1 MEWLLAHADDPIP
14 TPQDTTTEAI
24 VSIDE
29 PPASSSDSATEEPKS
44 LKCEDCGKLF
54 RTQVEVEF
62 HAAKSGHSNF
72 SESTEEK
79 KPLTE
84 EEKKE
89 QLAKIEEKIKQKRK
103 EREEKE
109 KVFDIYLVFN
119 HYFIYL
125 AYFFIFI
132 II

>member
-1 MEWLLAHADDPIP
+1 MEWLLAHADDP
-14 TPQDTTTEAI
+14 
-24 VSIDE
+24 E
-29 PPASSSDSATEEPKS
+29 PIAESSSSVQEESNANVPATISDPTENDASLEQPKS

-54 RTQVEVEF
+54 RTQVEVEY

-89 QLAKIEEKIKQKRK
+89 QLVKIEEKIKLKRK

-109 KVFDIYLVFN
+109 KVSLV
-119 HYFIYL
+119 
-125 AYFFIFI
+125 
-132 II
+132 

>member
-1 MEWLLAHADDPIP
+1 MEWLLAHADDPLP
-14 TPQDTTTEAI
+14 TPQDSTSEENAPM
-24 VSIDE
+24 DE
-29 PPASSSDSATEEPKS
+29 PPASSAESSTEEQPKS

-84 EEKKE
+84 DEKKE
-89 QLAKIEEKIKQKRK
+89 QLALIEEKLKQKRK

-109 KVFDIYLVFN
+109 KVYLF
-119 HYFIYL
+119 L
-125 AYFFIFI
+125 FFEQFMFRFV
-132 II
+132 